1 MKSYIN
7 PCIYVL
13 MLKKQKN
20 MEFGKGATPSLHVRL
35 NGDPIPWVKKW
46 VYIGLTL
53 RTTGSSFDCCVK
65 EKIAMFYCS
74 LNSIL
79 RIEGKSDDMVML
91 RLLEAHC
98 LPILSYGIKVI
109 HERDI
114 DLRRKLR
121 VAYNSIYRKV
131 FGYTRRESVTEL
143 QHCLSRPKWEEL
155 IEKRKLSFQNRLSFS
170 PINSLVRAFSS

>member
-1 MKSYIN
+1 MA
-7 PCIYVL
+7 
-13 MLKKQKN
+13 
-20 MEFGKGATPSLHVRL
+20 FGKGATPFHHVRL
-35 NGDPIPWVKKW
+35 NGDPIPWVEKW
-46 VYIGLTL
+46 VYLGLTL
-53 RTTGSSFDCCVK
+53 RAGPSFDCCIK
-65 EKIAMFYCS
+65 DKIAKFYRS

-98 LPILSYGIKVI
+98 LPILSYGIEVI
-109 HERDI
+109 HVRDA

-143 QHCLSRPKWEEL
+143 QHCLSRPTWEEL